1 MRNALGRIVP
11 IAVIVA
17 VIAGMPQIA
26 GGEPAVPER
35 KPPKMVPDQWHSPS
49 SLESFRPGHMALK
62 DCERYGFR
70 YGYSECNRYK
80 RREPITARRPGDAPS
95 EESAD
100 TDQVAAI
107 GEENRPE
114 AQAAAITQS
123 EPVTATVESATN
135 LETQIA
141 QTILVTVDGRTP
153 EDDGVARV
161 MRLLREG
168 LIGGVMLQ
176 PANIGSSRQVAA
188 LTRAL
193 RAAQPEGRPLIAFRA
208 PAGNVETDFPIYS
221 AVGLGG
227 DPEAAFRAHANTA
240 RQLVRLGLDLSV
252 VSRLSPQAN
261 AGSSVQAALSAKA
274 FANAFVLAHRD
285 AGLGVALALAGE
297 GLLGPL
303 APKRYLDAVY
313 FDSGAPESNALETLD
328 LLPDAFEGLV
338 ITPLPPNIADDAAR
352 FSRVVVSAASA
363 GSDLF
368 VLPASDRKLVRAT
381 HDALTAALQ
390 SGEITAA
397 TLKGSVNDIRALKR
411 ALPIHIVE
419 TRRQGEASR

>member
-17 VIAGMPQIA
+17 VIAAMPQIA

-35 KPPKMVPDQWHSPS
+35 KPPKMVPDQWHSRS
-49 SLESFRPGHMALK
+49 SIDSFASGTMSRA

-70 YGYSECNRYK
+70 YGYSECNVYK
-80 RREPITARRPGDAPS
+80 RRKPITAQRPGDAPS
-95 EESAD
+95 EESAG
-100 TDQVAAI
+100 TDRVAAI
-107 GEENRPE
+107 GEDDRRE
-114 AQAAAITQS
+114 APAAITRSGQ
-123 EPVTATVESATN
+123 VTTTVEPATD

-141 QTILVTVDGRTP
+141 QTLLVTFDGMTP

-168 LIGGVMLQ
+168 LVGGVMLE
-176 PANIGSSRQVAA
+176 PENIGSSRQVAA

-208 PAGNVETDFPIYS
+208 PAGRVETDFPIYS
-221 AVGLGG
+221 AVGFGG

-240 RQLVRLGLDLSV
+240 RRLVRLGLDLSI
-252 VSRLSPQAN
+252 VSGLSAQVD
-261 AGSSVQAALSAKA
+261 AGSSVDAGLSLKA
-274 FANAFVLAHRD
+274 FTNAFVLAHRD
-285 AGLGVALALAGE
+285 AGLGVALTLAE
-297 GLLGPL
+297 KALLGPL
-303 APKRYLDAVY
+303 ARKGYLDAVY
-313 FDSGAPESNALETLD
+313 FDGGALDSVGPETLD
-328 LLPDAFEGLV
+328 LLPDAFEGLL
-338 ITPLPPNIADDAAR
+338 IFAPPPDLADDAAG
-352 FSRVVVSAASA
+352 FSRVVVSAVGA

-368 VLPASDRKLVRAT
+368 VLPASDEKLVRAT
-381 HDALTAALQ
+381 RDALKAALQ

-397 TLKGSVNDIRALKR
+397 ALEASVEDIRALKR
-411 ALPIHIVE
+411 ALPIHILE